1 MTERLGI
8 VYTPVE
14 VVDFII
20 HSVEDV
26 LREEFGTSITEK
38 NVHVLDPFAGTGT
51 FISRLLQ
58 SGLIDKQS
66 LKRKFE
72 SEIHANEIVL
82 LAYYIAS
89 INAES
94 VYQDLTDDHQY
105 RPFNGIVLT
114 DTFQL
119 YEEDRDMIAN
129 LMPDN
134 SQRRKNQR
142 KRKINVIIGNPP
154 YSAGQTSANDNA
166 ANVKYKNLDRRIEG
180 TYSVSSSATNKNA
193 LYDSYI
199 RAFRMA
205 SDRIGEEG
213 VIGFVT
219 GAGWIDGNATDGMR
233 KCLVEEFDKI
243 YVFNLR
249 GNQRTSGELSR
260 REGGKI
266 FGSGSRTPIAITIL
280 VRKRGTSP
288 RQGEI
293 FYCDVGDYFD
303 REEKLRIISHYQ
315 SINGISREQKW
326 SKLTPDSSNDWLNK
340 TNESFSRFV
349 ALGDKSSKMAHSIVT
364 TYSAGLKSGRDA
376 WCYNFSRNNLEEN
389 ITKMVSA
396 YNQEVMLKAS
406 NPSSTPSLDPKYVS
420 WNRGLLNDY
429 QKLKKHKFDPARI
442 YTCIY
447 RPFTKMYVYFDR
459 SLNDMTYQWYK
470 LSPNPDSKNKFIAV
484 TGIGAKSFSAL
495 GSTNI
500 VDLQVLFNSQVFPL
514 NEYYINEESDL
525 FSTEKHTYRSAIKT
539 TSEST
544 HLFQEKYEDE
554 VIFYLIYAILH
565 HPQYTERFANDLL
578 KSLPRIPTNFS
589 SELIL
594 ELSKKGEILFKLHA
608 DFDAVDKYPV
618 EILHHDRRENVISD
632 LSIYRV
638 EKMRFAGSRG
648 REDKTS
654 VNYNQ
659 YITIKNIPLEAYEYV
674 VNGKPA
680 LEWVMER
687 QCVKIDKDS
696 GIVNDANDFAIE
708 TMNNPAY
715 PLELFQRVITVSLET
730 MKIVKSL
737 PPLD

>member
-1 MTERLGI
+1 MLAQHLVTKPVFESLFKDHKFTEENPVSKSMQSILTALSAHRLEKESDSLQKFYDSVKRRSADIETSTGRQTLILELYERFFSYAFKSMTERLGI

-219 GAGWIDGNATDGMR
+219 GAG
-233 KCLVEEFDKI
+233 
-243 YVFNLR
+243 
-249 GNQRTSGELSR
+249 
-260 REGGKI
+260 
-266 FGSGSRTPIAITIL
+266 
-280 VRKRGTSP
+280 
-288 RQGEI
+288 
-293 FYCDVGDYFD
+293 
-303 REEKLRIISHYQ
+303 
-315 SINGISREQKW
+315 
-326 SKLTPDSSNDWLNK
+326 
-340 TNESFSRFV
+340 
-349 ALGDKSSKMAHSIVT
+349 
-364 TYSAGLKSGRDA
+364 
-376 WCYNFSRNNLEEN
+376 
-389 ITKMVSA
+389 
-396 YNQEVMLKAS
+396 
-406 NPSSTPSLDPKYVS
+406 
-420 WNRGLLNDY
+420 
-429 QKLKKHKFDPARI
+429 
-442 YTCIY
+442 
-447 RPFTKMYVYFDR
+447 
-459 SLNDMTYQWYK
+459 
-470 LSPNPDSKNKFIAV
+470 
-484 TGIGAKSFSAL
+484 
-495 GSTNI
+495 
-500 VDLQVLFNSQVFPL
+500 
-514 NEYYINEESDL
+514 
-525 FSTEKHTYRSAIKT
+525 
-539 TSEST
+539 
-544 HLFQEKYEDE
+544 
-554 VIFYLIYAILH
+554 
-565 HPQYTERFANDLL
+565 
-578 KSLPRIPTNFS
+578 
-589 SELIL
+589 
-594 ELSKKGEILFKLHA
+594 
-608 DFDAVDKYPV
+608 
-618 EILHHDRRENVISD
+618 
-632 LSIYRV
+632 
-638 EKMRFAGSRG
+638 
-648 REDKTS
+648 
-654 VNYNQ
+654 
-659 YITIKNIPLEAYEYV
+659 
-674 VNGKPA
+674 
-680 LEWVMER
+680 
-687 QCVKIDKDS
+687 
-696 GIVNDANDFAIE
+696 
-708 TMNNPAY
+708 
-715 PLELFQRVITVSLET
+715 
-730 MKIVKSL
+730 
-737 PPLD
+737 